1 MKQPNPIFT
10 DVEFQRLR
18 KAKRLAEAKTSLSW
32 AKFFM
37 IKCCNGVSVKYNKH
51 RHKSIKS

>member
-1 MKQPNPIFT
+1 MKQPDPIFT